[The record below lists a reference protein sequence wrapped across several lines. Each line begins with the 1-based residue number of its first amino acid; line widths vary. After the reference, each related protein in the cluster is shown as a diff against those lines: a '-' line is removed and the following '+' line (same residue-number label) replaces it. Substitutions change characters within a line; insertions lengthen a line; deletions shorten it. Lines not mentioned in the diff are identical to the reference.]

1 MLARA
6 DFACYTKAA
15 VILLLLTQQP
25 AFTAGCVPET
35 YMSHEF
41 DDGADV
47 RSEERMNFNTT
58 NTQNVKSERSG
69 LSEKK
74 PMQMI
79 CSGILRKDGEKI
91 IYVRFERGEDFAEGS
106 LPAAKITSHRG
117 FSPDELVQFEEYMAE
132 NRFAIIEQAKS
143 VNLMKNFMK

>member
-1 MLARA
+1 
-6 DFACYTKAA
+6 
-15 VILLLLTQQP
+15 
-25 AFTAGCVPET
+25 
-35 YMSHEF
+35 
-41 DDGADV
+41 
-47 RSEERMNFNTT
+47 MNFNTDDADRP
-58 NTQNVKSERSG
+58 Q
-69 LSEKK
+69 EKILGRPK
-74 PMQMI
+74 EQPMQMI

-117 FSPDELVQFEEYMAE
+117 FSQNEIGQFEEYMSE

>member
-1 MLARA
+1 
-6 DFACYTKAA
+6 
-15 VILLLLTQQP
+15 
-25 AFTAGCVPET
+25 
-35 YMSHEF
+35 
-41 DDGADV
+41 
-47 RSEERMNFNTT
+47 MNFNTDEA
-58 NTQNVKSERSG
+58 NRQK
-69 LSEKK
+69 EKTFGRTEGQ

-132 NRFAIIEQAKS
+132 NRFAIIEQPKS

>member
-1 MLARA
+1 
-6 DFACYTKAA
+6 
-15 VILLLLTQQP
+15 
-25 AFTAGCVPET
+25 
-35 YMSHEF
+35 
-41 DDGADV
+41 
-47 RSEERMNFNTT
+47 MNFNTDF
-58 NTQNVKSERSG
+58 NTGDANRPQEKTSGRSK
-69 LSEKK
+69 EQ

-106 LPAAKITSHRG
+106 LPAAKITSYCG
-117 FSPDELVQFEEYMAE
+117 FSQDELRQFEEYMSE